1 MPYLVI
7 HGSVRESGR
16 TYKRGE
22 FTPGAKGSRMAEEA
36 VGAVE
41 WVDSPPRESAK
52 RTAPAKVA
60 QAKVAKP

>member
-16 TYKRGE
+16 TYKCGE
-22 FTPGAKGSRMAEEA
+22 FISGAKGSRTAEEA

-41 WVDSPPRESAK
+41 WVDSPPRE
-52 RTAPAKVA
+52 PAKKA
-60 QAKVAKP
+60 TPAKTKAVKP